1 MDKSTFQNNVL
12 EAETTMYRI
21 SMSMLQ
27 SEADCADA
35 VSEAILKAWQKQNTL
50 RDEQAFDTWL
60 NRIVIRECV
69 HIQRRQKRFFP
80 VETPPDGPADS

>member
-27 SEADCADA
+27 NEADCADA
-35 VSEAILKAWQKQNTL
+35 VSEAILKALKSCRRSGMN
-50 RDEQAFDTWL
+50 
-60 NRIVIRECV
+60 VIL
-69 HIQRRQKRFFP
+69 KRGSFVF
-80 VETPPDGPADS
+80 